1 MSLKKPSDLFK
12 RDDAFDNSSEGQ
24 SDGLQPNS
32 DAYNQYSETFDNY
45 KRNLNQIQ
53 VASVASG
60 NFSGTLEE
68 YNENIQR
75 VNILS
80 EQVDN
85 IQSQVKTL
93 LSKEDLDRAMM
104 AQLMLVDQNFAEI
117 QTKIDKLNSYQVN
130 KIRSEIKELGESV
143 YKIVENDIPKYRK
156 MLRESEVSF
165 DERVGKLEYVVDES
179 IERVNDSVA
188 DRLDGFSEEIGK
200 IQENTDQVRED
211 AEKLASNVKDSLFD
225 TSEKLTERFNDL
237 QINSHRAKVELDNFL
252 QLDLERERDR
262 QEQIKDFDAS
272 LREYRT
278 EKDELDKKVL
288 SLEEE
293 ISRNE
298 ELIGKYNEDFKV
310 NLLIVNEDLKTAV
323 GKINEDISSK
333 NDTLAEEIQTLKESL
348 AEFEKKQTLLNEEIG
363 VDLTDVSKDPLT
375 PLDKQ
380 FVTLQDLQKHYRLF
394 LNRVQLQLESLGGGG
409 IEDAPKDGSVYV
421 RTRQS
426 WKTLSQVGVQTF
438 QEINVNERVAI
449 GTCGDQYSEDF
460 VVCGDQ
466 RVTGTLSIGT
476 SSIILDPEQGIIFG
490 VETIELGAIGSANT
504 VLISRTDDG
513 IINFTDTD
521 GTEASVGI
529 GTSVNVHTSGIITA
543 THVHGGSAAFDGN
556 VTIGGTLT
564 YDDVRNVDSIGI
576 ITARKD
582 VIVGGGISAVG
593 VVTASAFIGDGSQL
607 TGIDATSLKDD
618 NGVIKVQA
626 NTDGAVVTGI
636 LTANHA
642 IGTPGG
648 GFKSGAFTISSSD
661 FTKDSINELNFILGK
676 LVPTA
681 PDTLNGLSVSLTGT
695 QGTAYLC
702 QGFTPT
708 NNTGGSA
715 PSAGSAYTRNTDS
728 TITSNYI
735 NDVGPGDNGTVVGN
749 INGSSVGSIAFD
761 TNTNNGTDG
770 GVQVADNKDASQSTR
785 NAGITAAFYQVYDVR
800 FINASSPD
808 GYNKAS
814 FTHGSAT
821 SGEVFW
827 YEDPSTVSAPIIS
840 FGSVN
845 TPNTGSHIVAYS
857 SGVPHYTEST
867 NNNFT
872 YTLSVENAS
881 GDMYSRSDYKL
892 LNSDGATTGFAN
904 PGHKYYT
911 NFTGGTHPPARNF
924 GVGTPATTTITNTP
938 RNIHNTITS
947 NHFTRYDA
955 TTPYGS
961 HNNQRVSFST
971 SVNIMGTTAT
981 TSQIDEDNILISSLG
996 TGSGNATRVDAGSSG
1011 DNPTPVH
1018 TIWNASSSVPTH
1030 EAVVRGGTLRHDQT
1044 NYAAYLP
1051 IGPDYSTGRSGTQ
1064 YFQIELIRSNVSEF
1078 NISYTGS
1085 AAGCFVCM
1093 PDNSAWTTSLS
1104 GTNGWAD
1111 MFQAYRG
1118 SGIPT
1123 SAEPG
1128 CSSGGVMDN
1137 NGGTFTCVFGTES
1150 SSNDSNNRILIR
1162 WKLTS
1167 GQSITAMSFSAT

>member
-200 IQENTDQVRED
+200 IQENADQVRED
-211 AEKLASNVKDSLFD
+211 AEKLASNVRDSLFD

-237 QINSHRAKVELDNFL
+237 QINSHRAKVELDKFL
-252 QLDLERERDR
+252 QLDLEREKDR

-278 EKDELDKKVL
+278 EKDELDNKVL

-348 AEFEKKQTLLNEEIG
+348 AEFEKKQTVLNEEIG
-363 VDLTDVSKDPLT
+363 VDLTNVSKDPLT

-394 LNRVQLQLESLGGGG
+394 LNRVQVQLESLGGGG
-409 IEDAPKDGSVYV
+409 IEDAPKYPSNEVYV
-421 RTRQS
+421 RTGQT
-426 WKTLSQVGVQTF
+426 WKTLSEVGIQTSGSGGSF
-438 QEINVNERVAI
+438 NV
-449 GTCGDQYSEDF
+449 
-460 VVCGDQ
+460 
-466 RVTGTLSIGT
+466 
-476 SSIILDPEQGIIFG
+476 SSITAD
-490 VETIELGAIGSANT
+490 SA
-504 VLISRTDDG
+504 S
-513 IINFTDTD
+513 F
-521 GTEASVGI
+521 A
-529 GTSVNVHTSGIITA
+529 
-543 THVHGGSAAFDGN
+543 GN

-593 VVTASAFIGDGSQL
+593 VVSATQFVGDQ
-607 TGIDATSLKDD
+607 
-618 NGVIKVQA
+618 V
-626 NTDGAVVTGI
+626 
-636 LTANHA
+636 

-648 GFKSGAFTISSSD
+648 GFKSGAFTINNTD
-661 FTKDSINELNFILGK
+661 LTKDSINELNFILGK

-728 TITSNYI
+728 TITSSYI
-735 NDVGPGDNGTVVGN
+735 NDVGPGDNGTVIGN
-749 INGSSVGSIAFD
+749 INGSSVGSITFD

-770 GVQVADNKDASQSTR
+770 AVQVADNKDASLSTR
-785 NAGITAAFYQVYDVR
+785 NAGIAAAFYQVYDVR
-800 FINASSPD
+800 FINATSPD

-840 FGSVN
+840 FGAVT
-845 TPNTGSHIVAYS
+845 TPNSGSHTVAYS

-881 GDMYSRSDYKL
+881 GDMYSRADYKL

-911 NFTGGTHPPARNF
+911 DFGGGTNPPARNF
-924 GVGTPATTTITNTP
+924 GVGTPVSTTITNTP

-947 NHFTRYDA
+947 SHFTRYDA
-955 TTPYGS
+955 STPYGS

-996 TGSGNATRVDAGSSG
+996 TGSGNATRVNAGSTG

-1018 TIWNASSSVPTH
+1018 TSWTASSSVDTY

-1044 NYAAYLP
+1044 NYSTYLP
-1051 IGPDYSTGRSGTQ
+1051 IGPDYSSGRSGTQ

-1093 PDNSAWTTSLS
+1093 PDNSAWTSSLS